1 MVAVG
6 TNVTRWGTS
15 HHRRRMVVRGHT
27 TVSVCRWQAA
37 GTGVWVTCVGAAWPP
52 QVQSSKPLSEEF
64 HAGLMVRIP
73 HFHYHGQG
81 SVPGQE
87 TETPQA
93 LKHATPQKKIL
104 SEIPNSVTL
113 DQPFHFPA
121 SQFPCQKHGSL
132 NVNHLKGCWESEMGS
147 KHRSWEL
154 LSSCCPF
161 SSQEN

>member
-1 MVAVG
+1 
-6 TNVTRWGTS
+6 
-15 HHRRRMVVRGHT
+15 MVVRGHT

-93 LKHATPQKKIL
+93 LKHATPPKKNPL
-104 SEIPNSVTL
+104 
-113 DQPFHFPA
+113 
-121 SQFPCQKHGSL
+121 
-132 NVNHLKGCWESEMGS
+132 
-147 KHRSWEL
+147 
-154 LSSCCPF
+154 
-161 SSQEN
+161 